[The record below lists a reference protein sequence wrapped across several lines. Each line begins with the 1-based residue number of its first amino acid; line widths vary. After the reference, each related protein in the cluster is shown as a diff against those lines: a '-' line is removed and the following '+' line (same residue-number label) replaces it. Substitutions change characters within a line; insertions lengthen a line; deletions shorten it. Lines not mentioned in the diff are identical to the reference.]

1 MKRRTFC
8 SLTAVALAASVT
20 ACSTTSGS
28 ATDTV
33 SKRKEIDAGVDGA
46 LNKLFA
52 TADGSRELA
61 AKAEGI
67 LVFPSV
73 LAAGFIVGA
82 EYGEG
87 ALRVAGGSVGYY
99 RTTTAS
105 FGWLAGAQ
113 SKALIL
119 MFMTPDS
126 LASFRASKGWT
137 AGVDGSV
144 ALATIGANGKVDT
157 NTARAPIIG
166 FVVTNA
172 GLMANLSLSGTKI
185 GKLDI

>member
-1 MKRRTFC
+1 MNRRTFF

-20 ACSTTSGS
+20 ACTTTGGS
-28 ATDTV
+28 STDTA
-33 SKRKEIDAGVDGA
+33 SKRREIDAGVDGA
-46 LNKLFA
+46 MNKLFA
-52 TADGSRELA
+52 TANGSRELA

-87 ALRVAGGSVGYY
+87 ALRVAGQSVGYY

-105 FGWLAGAQ
+105 FGLQAGAQ

-157 NTARAPIIG
+157 NTASAPIIG

-172 GLMANLSLSGTKI
+172 GLMANLSFAGTKF